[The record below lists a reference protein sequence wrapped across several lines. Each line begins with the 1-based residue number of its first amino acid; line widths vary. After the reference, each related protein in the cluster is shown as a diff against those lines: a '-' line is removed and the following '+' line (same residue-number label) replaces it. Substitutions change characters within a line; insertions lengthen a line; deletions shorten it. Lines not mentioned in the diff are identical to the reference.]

1 LNTSATGDAADRNM
15 SANARHIDNDERTVD
30 DIQVATLDVENRQTV
45 LDRNWA

>member
-1 LNTSATGDAADRNM
+1 M
-15 SANARHIDNDERTVD
+15 HANARHIDNDERTVD